1 LTHFQSYVKLNIIT
15 EAKARKI
22 VPCVDVRIFMSKDF
36 PSAGFFL
43 ARYYKT
49 KMSIKSTIA
58 AVAASPFLFAG
69 AAFAGPYVNLEASG
83 SYPDGAY
90 DSGALEAQV
99 GYEGATESGIGWYV
113 SGGPTVTHTEAADEF
128 GDVEFIG
135 YVGGS
140 YDKFYGEL
148 SAVTAED
155 DIDWGA
161 KAGVKFTF

>member
-1 LTHFQSYVKLNIIT
+1 LS
-15 EAKARKI
+15 
-22 VPCVDVRIFMSKDF
+22 
-36 PSAGFFL
+36 
-43 ARYYKT
+43 ARYYKQ
-49 KMSIKSTIA
+49 KMIKSTIA
-58 AVAASPFLFAG
+58 AVAATPFLFAG

-90 DSGALEAQV
+90 DSGALEAVV
-99 GYEGATESGIGWYV
+99 GYEGETPAGIGWYV
-113 SGGPTVTHTEAADEF
+113 SGGPTVTHTETTDEF

-155 DIDWGA
+155 DVDWGA